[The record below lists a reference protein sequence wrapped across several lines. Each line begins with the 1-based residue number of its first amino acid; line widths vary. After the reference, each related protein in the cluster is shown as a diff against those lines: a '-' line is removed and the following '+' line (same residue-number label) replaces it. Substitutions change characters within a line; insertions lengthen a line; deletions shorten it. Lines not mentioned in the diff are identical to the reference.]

1 MLKGQKKILSN
12 RFSSPR
18 ICVTSYK
25 ISFLFFFSFTNKI
38 IIFHILSSFDVM
50 CINGNKKIICEWK
63 NILIVYNSF
72 FLLRLSFH
80 STLPFCCCCCCWF
93 FKSWVKIIFWE
104 FKMAD
109 SRWKFILQIFT
120 FLIRFMCRNF
130 YSFIVN
136 YFYEKSFIHNLFH

>member
-50 CINGNKKIICEWK
+50 CINGNKKKLFANEKIFSSCTTLFFYSVFLF
-63 NILIVYNSF
+63 ILHCLSVVVVVVDSLSHELKLSSENSKWPTQDEN
-72 FLLRLSFH
+72 L
-80 STLPFCCCCCCWF
+80 F
-93 FKSWVKIIFWE
+93 FKYSPFWLDLCVEIFIP
-104 FKMAD
+104 
-109 SRWKFILQIFT
+109 S
-120 FLIRFMCRNF
+120 
-130 YSFIVN
+130 S
-136 YFYEKSFIHNLFH
+136 